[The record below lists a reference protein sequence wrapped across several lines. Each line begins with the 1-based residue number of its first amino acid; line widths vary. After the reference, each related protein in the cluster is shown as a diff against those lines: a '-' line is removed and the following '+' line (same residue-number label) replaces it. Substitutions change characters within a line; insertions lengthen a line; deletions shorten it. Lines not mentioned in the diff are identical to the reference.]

1 MEYIKKLFAD
11 PKMYNEVEFGKKIH
25 EENVLLK
32 LMQEILPE
40 EHVVSAG
47 FRFPEDKDNRNIFA
61 KTADGETI
69 MIGLLVADKET
80 WPSGLNYL
88 QNMLKDEVYRFMW
101 NELLLCRTYFI
112 LLTPVD
118 PWKNGREKYTISFR
132 NEQSEE
138 LTEMLKSKLVIVCPE
153 N

>member
-32 LMQEILPE
+32 LMQEIL
-40 EHVVSAG
+40 
-47 FRFPEDKDNRNIFA
+47 PEDKDNRNIFA

-88 QNMLKDEVYRFMW
+88 QNMLKDEVYRFMR

>member
-11 PKMYNEVEFGKKIH
+11 PKMYNEVEFGKKIR

-80 WPSGLNYL
+80 WSSGLNYL
-88 QNMLKDEVYRFMW
+88 QNMLKDEVYRFMR

-118 PWKNGREKYTISFR
+118 PWKNGREKYTISFL

>member
-88 QNMLKDEVYRFMW
+88 QNMLKDEVYRFMR

-112 LLTPVD
+112 SLIV
-118 PWKNGREKYTISFR
+118 
-132 NEQSEE
+132 
-138 LTEMLKSKLVIVCPE
+138 KSNWTL
-153 N
+153 

>member
-1 MEYIKKLFAD
+1 MLYQPDFVF
-11 PKMYNEVEFGKKIH
+11 PKIRII
-25 EENVLLK
+25 
-32 LMQEILPE
+32 EI
-40 EHVVSAG
+40 
-47 FRFPEDKDNRNIFA
+47 FFA

-88 QNMLKDEVYRFMW
+88 QNMLKDEVYRFMR

-118 PWKNGREKYTISFR
+118 PWKNGRENTLFHF
-132 NEQSEE
+132 
-138 LTEMLKSKLVIVCPE
+138 
-153 N
+153 

>member
-11 PKMYNEVEFGKKIH
+11 PKMYNEVEFGKKIR

-47 FRFPEDKDNRNIFA
+47 FCFPEDKDNRNIFA

-88 QNMLKDEVYRFMW
+88 QNMLKDEVYRFMR

-118 PWKNGREKYTISFR
+118 PWKNGREKYTISFL

>member
-1 MEYIKKLFAD
+1 
-11 PKMYNEVEFGKKIH
+11 
-25 EENVLLK
+25 
-32 LMQEILPE
+32 MQEILPE
-40 EHVVSAG
+40 ERIVSVG

-61 KTADGETI
+61 KTADEETI

-88 QNMLKDEVYRFMW
+88 QNMLKDEVYRLMR

-118 PWKNGREKYTISFR
+118 PWKSGREKYTISFR

>member
-1 MEYIKKLFAD
+1 
-11 PKMYNEVEFGKKIH
+11 
-25 EENVLLK
+25 
-32 LMQEILPE
+32 
-40 EHVVSAG
+40 
-47 FRFPEDKDNRNIFA
+47 
-61 KTADGETI
+61 

-88 QNMLKDEVYRFMW
+88 QNMLKDEVYRFMR

-138 LTEMLKSKLVIVCPE
+138 LTEMIKSKLVIVCPE